1 MRNDHGRGG
10 LRPDRECSENPDAA
24 RTRDTPGT
32 PFTLPRENSDSIPI
46 LLVEDDP
53 YHAEL
58 ISRAVR
64 KRSPPHYSLVVAASL
79 QEAKA
84 ALDCVSP
91 TLIIADWNLPD
102 GKGTEVLDWPTIVS
116 AVPVVIITSSGN
128 EQIAV
133 DAIKKG
139 ALDFV
144 VKSPAVFDEIVHII
158 ERALR
163 EWEHMQQQVRAECSR
178 RTNDDKFREL
188 FNNVGEA
195 IFLSRRPPEGL
206 TAPFVEVNETA
217 CRWLR
222 YSHEELVQMSIGDIA
237 PEPYRE
243 LHKDKIMELPP
254 DGSAIMKG
262 ELIRRDATRIPVEL
276 NIHTFFMDGE
286 EMVLSIA
293 RDISERI
300 EMERQQKAT
309 LAQIEKN
316 LSQMAILNDQIRN
329 PLTVIVG
336 IADLLDSDKGKK
348 IVDQAMQINSLVT
361 LLDRSWIESEK
372 IHTFLVKYHWFSDA
386 DDQPGWGK

>member
-1 MRNDHGRGG
+1 MSNDSGKGGHG
-10 LRPDRECSENPDAA
+10 PDKDCSEGPDAVPA
-24 RTRDTPGT
+24 VDTPRT
-32 PFTLPRENSDSIPI
+32 PFTLPGENSDSIPI

-58 ISRAVR
+58 ISRAVS
-64 KRSPPHYSLVVAASL
+64 KRSPPHYSLLVAASL

-102 GKGTEVLDWPTIVS
+102 GKGTEVLEWPKIVS
-116 AVPVVIITSSGN
+116 AVPVVIITSYGN

-133 DAIKKG
+133 EAIKKG

-163 EWEHMQQQVRAECSR
+163 EWELMQQQVRAECSR

-222 YSHEELVQMSIGDIA
+222 YSHEELVQKSIGDIA

-243 LHKDKIMELPP
+243 LHKNKIMKLPLRVRP
-254 DGSAIMKG
+254 S
-262 ELIRRDATRIPVEL
+262 
-276 NIHTFFMDGE
+276 
-286 EMVLSIA
+286 
-293 RDISERI
+293 
-300 EMERQQKAT
+300 
-309 LAQIEKN
+309 
-316 LSQMAILNDQIRN
+316 
-329 PLTVIVG
+329 
-336 IADLLDSDKGKK
+336 
-348 IVDQAMQINSLVT
+348 
-361 LLDRSWIESEK
+361 
-372 IHTFLVKYHWFSDA
+372 
-386 DDQPGWGK
+386 